1 MTKHQKKVL
10 LDAAI
15 KPELLE
21 KVETYLKDINA
32 VLTGSAH
39 EKESHLDML
48 CNDIADYLSEK
59 PEATIHDI
67 IREFG
72 SPDVQGNVALEKE
85 LDSFPEKIRRKMS
98 LRRVVLVAAILVVTI
113 VGIVYAGAY
122 LIQNKDA
129 PGIYGISEKEE
140 TVSYQFIVE

>member
-15 KPELLE
+15 KPDLLE

-113 VGIVYAGAY
+113 VGIVYASALLDAHFNIKGMETETIDY
-122 LIQNKDA
+122 IQSVPDV
-129 PGIYGISEKEE
+129 I
-140 TVSYQFIVE
+140 

>member
-15 KPELLE
+15 QPDLLE
-21 KVETYLKDINA
+21 KVENYLKDIQA

-39 EKESHLDML
+39 ERESHVDML
-48 CNDIADYLSEK
+48 CDDIADYLSEK

-67 IREFG
+67 VREFG
-72 SPDVQGNVALEKE
+72 SPELQGNVALEEE

-98 LRRVVLVAAILVVTI
+98 LRRVVVVAAVLVVTI
-113 VGIVYAGAY
+113 VGIVYAGA
-122 LIQNKDA
+122 LIENHVIATGAGEETIQNV
-129 PGIYGISEKEE
+129 EVE
-140 TVSYQFIVE
+140 TM

>member
-113 VGIVYAGAY
+113 VGVVYTSAY
-122 LIQNKDA
+122 LTQNKDA
-129 PGIYGISEKEE
+129 PGTYEE
-140 TVSYQFIVE
+140 GLKNSIITYDIE